1 MGKTLTEPA
10 ATPYAEA
17 LLLCDNKQV
26 EEDLL
31 KIIELLDTIKP
42 LGDYFASPKVDTKTK
57 KDFIKKIFEKQVS
70 STTLNFLLLLVD
82 RRRIKILS
90 SIIDKY
96 LDLRSSESNE
106 AEYTVTSVVPLNAEQ
121 QENLKTA
128 LKSLSGADKINLSTA
143 QDPRILGGL
152 VLKSGSQIID
162 LSINGE
168 LRSISNYLGSNF
180 EL

>member
-90 SIIDKY
+90 SIIDF
-96 LDLRSSESNE
+96 
-106 AEYTVTSVVPLNAEQ
+106 
-121 QENLKTA
+121 
-128 LKSLSGADKINLSTA
+128 
-143 QDPRILGGL
+143 
-152 VLKSGSQIID
+152 LKSGS
-162 LSINGE
+162 LNPPAKSKTSLRE
-168 LRSISNYLGSNF
+168 LPLTG
-180 EL
+180 

>member
-1 MGKTLTEPA
+1 MFRVHRE
-10 ATPYAEA
+10 
-17 LLLCDNKQV
+17 
-26 EEDLL
+26 
-31 KIIELLDTIKP
+31 
-42 LGDYFASPKVDTKTK
+42 
-57 KDFIKKIFEKQVS
+57 
-70 STTLNFLLLLVD
+70 
-82 RRRIKILS
+82 RRIKILS

-128 LKSLSGADKINLSTA
+128 LKSLSGADNINLSTT
-143 QDPRILGGL
+143 QDPTILGGL
-152 VLKSGSQIID
+152 VLQSGSQIID

>member
-128 LKSLSGADKINLSTA
+128 LKSLSGADNINLS
-143 QDPRILGGL
+143 
-152 VLKSGSQIID
+152 
-162 LSINGE
+162 LSLIH
-168 LRSISNYLGSNF
+168 I
-180 EL
+180 

>member
-82 RRRIKILS
+82 RRRIK
-90 SIIDKY
+90 K
-96 LDLRSSESNE
+96 R
-106 AEYTVTSVVPLNAEQ
+106 
-121 QENLKTA
+121 
-128 LKSLSGADKINLSTA
+128 
-143 QDPRILGGL
+143 RIF
-152 VLKSGSQIID
+152 K
-162 LSINGE
+162 N
-168 LRSISNYLGSNF
+168 
-180 EL
+180 